1 MSSLR
6 RMQKPLTLILAA
18 QASWVRCAS
27 QCATGAAVRSTASS
41 GSQVYESERAVS
53 EYLLFHFGADSD
65 MMPYSFGPKEALN
78 FPQRLAELGALH
90 SDKKGRALDLGCS
103 VGGAAFQLS
112 EHFDEVVGV
121 DFSNHFVD
129 AANKMKI
136 EKKMTY
142 SIMESGQ
149 NFAPREAKLPAN
161 ARPERIS
168 FAQGDATD
176 MQASLGKFDL
186 ILASN
191 LLCRL
196 PRPALFLDR
205 VGDFLNPGGVL
216 LLVSPYSWLDEYTPV
231 ADWLGAKDGQHSYD
245 AIQAYVKDKKLPLV
259 QTHQEDISF
268 LIREHARKFQYGV
281 SDAVVFKKV

>member
-1 MSSLR
+1 MMSSLR
-6 RMQKPLTLILAA
+6 RIQKPITMILAA

-27 QCATGAAVRSTASS
+27 QECAPVVRSTASS

-65 MMPYSFGPKEALN
+65 MMPYKQGPKEALN
-78 FPQRLAELGALH
+78 FPQRLAELGAAH
-90 SDKKGRALDLGCS
+90 ASNKGRALDLGCS

-129 AANKMKI
+129 AANKMKT
-136 EKKMTY
+136 EKTMAY
-142 SIMESGQ
+142 SILESGT
-149 NFAPREAKLPAN
+149 NFVPREATLPAN
-161 ARPERIS
+161 ARPDRVT

-186 ILASN
+186 IVASN

-196 PRPALFLDR
+196 PKPALFLDK
-205 VGDFLNPGGVL
+205 VAEFLNTGGVL

-231 ADWLGAKDGQHSYD
+231 KDWLGAKDGQHSYD
-245 AIQAYVKDKKLPLV
+245 AIKAYVKKNKLPLV